1 MSLVEVLRSIAQTIA
16 TLAEGIGVAIV
27 AVAVIVASVRYVIG
41 LVRRVRPFPP
51 EGLRLSL
58 GRSLALSLEFL
69 LGADILRTAVEP
81 SWDEIG
87 RLAGIAAI
95 RTALN
100 YFLQREIAQEARMAE
115 AGGADAMLRDPFSDP
130 VTYPH
135 VDQRETTGGVA
146 LKRRS
151 RWGAASRATAAS
163 PLLGF
168 AALYRSAPRGPRVT
182 AAASARTSPE
192 TQGGR

>member
-1 MSLVEVLRSIAQTIA
+1 MIAQTIA

-27 AVAVIVASVRYVIG
+27 AVAVIVAAVRYVVG
-41 LVRRVRPFPP
+41 LLRRIRPFPP

-87 RLAGIAAI
+87 RLAAIAAI

-100 YFLQREIAQEARMAE
+100 YFLQREIAQDARMAH
-115 AGGADAMLRDPFSDP
+115 GGDAEAMLRDPFSDP
-130 VTYPH
+130 VNYPRAAGHDGH
-135 VDQRETTGGVA
+135 VRAGGELTT
-146 LKRRS
+146 
-151 RWGAASRATAAS
+151 
-163 PLLGF
+163 
-168 AALYRSAPRGPRVT
+168 RG
-182 AAASARTSPE
+182 
-192 TQGGR
+192 

>member
-16 TLAEGIGVAIV
+16 TLVEGIGVAIV

-87 RLAGIAAI
+87 RLAAIAAI

-100 YFLQREIAQEARMAE
+100 FFLQREIAHDARMAL
-115 AGGADAMLRDPFSDP
+115 GTPG
-130 VTYPH
+130 
-135 VDQRETTGGVA
+135 
-146 LKRRS
+146 
-151 RWGAASRATAAS
+151 RWGTASR
-163 PLLGF
+163 
-168 AALYRSAPRGPRVT
+168 
-182 AAASARTSPE
+182 
-192 TQGGR
+192 